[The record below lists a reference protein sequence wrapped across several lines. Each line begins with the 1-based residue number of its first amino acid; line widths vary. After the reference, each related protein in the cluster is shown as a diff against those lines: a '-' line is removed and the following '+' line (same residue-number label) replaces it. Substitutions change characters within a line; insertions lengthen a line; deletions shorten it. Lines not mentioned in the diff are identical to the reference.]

1 MENRINKKITVK
13 TMIAMTMTY
22 EIMFID
28 IEQLLGIINKQK
40 QMKWIWDRLMNK
52 PHTQY
57 LT

>member
-1 MENRINKKITVK
+1 MK